1 MVAKTGFVPP
11 VNLRSESASI
21 IWMELK
27 YFLKDIQLFRYISYI
42 PNNSYCGNAGVIWYF
57 EPHGKL
63 NPGSIYIHGIL
74 NPLIENWTPL
84 YGKLNPRG
92 IWNPPIYN
100 KKICR
105 EVKISCV
112 GGRYSM
118 ARGVKIPCIGESI
131 YHG

>member
-1 MVAKTGFVPP
+1 V
-11 VNLRSESASI
+11 SE
-21 IWMELK
+21 
-27 YFLKDIQLFRYISYI
+27 ISL
-42 PNNSYCGNAGVIWYF
+42 SCTFAGVIWYF

-74 NPLIENWTPL
+74 
-84 YGKLNPRG
+84 
-92 IWNPPIYN
+92 NPPIYN